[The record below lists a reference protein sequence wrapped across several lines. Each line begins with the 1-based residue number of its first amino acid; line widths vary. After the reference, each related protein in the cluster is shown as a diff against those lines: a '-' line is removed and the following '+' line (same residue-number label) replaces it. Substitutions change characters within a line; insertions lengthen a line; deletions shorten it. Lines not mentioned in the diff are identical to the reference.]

1 MSSVNTG
8 RIKQIKPRQDGSF
21 PQKGIP
27 IGTDGLLVDMVSQL
41 DLEEEIRLGGNHY
54 VDMHQTETET
64 IIREWYLSQPKGI
77 TPIEQID
84 DNIVTYT
91 SQITIT
97 NKVQINIIE
106 IDSNQNENPL
116 ITWKNPRPEGH
127 PEGEDSRPYDENDST
142 TFGDFIVTRE
152 EVESY
157 ITVINIR
164 LYKGNFTTE
173 IHHKTIYIYES
184 LDGKIAVDEQI
195 DQINSVYPWDDRDQS
210 EPSPEPGSN
219 EGNENNQNNGEQEEE
234 P

>member
-8 RIKQIKPRQDGSF
+8 RIKQIKPRQNGSF

-41 DLEEEIRLGGNHY
+41 DLEEEIKLGGNHY
-54 VDMHQTETET
+54 VSMYQTNTETV
-64 IIREWYLSQPKGI
+64 IKEWYLSESKGT

-84 DNIVTYT
+84 DDIVEYT
-91 SQITIT
+91 GLITIT
-97 NKVQINIIE
+97 NANQINIIE
-106 IDSNQNENPL
+106 NNQNKNPL
-116 ITWKNPRPEGH
+116 ITWKAEQDYSSDDP
-127 PEGEDSRPYDENDST
+127 T

-152 EVESY
+152 QVETY
-157 ITVINIR
+157 ITTINVG
-164 LYKGNFTTE
+164 LYIGNFTRE

-184 LDGKIAVDEQI
+184 LDGRIVVDEQV
-195 DQINSVYPWDDRDQS
+195 DQIDSIYPWDDRDQP